1 MYITRLNLVGSGGA
15 VPAAADAELVRDIL
29 WQHASPET
37 GVQHITVTA
46 MPYGLDVVFF
56 FTDRKDLKGRSLEV
70 VGLASAASGVLRDWR
85 VLSAIPPLIA
95 RFEPD
100 DSQQIS
106 GSWPSS

>member
-1 MYITRLNLVGSGGA
+1 MYITRLNLVSSGGR

-29 WQHASPET
+29 WQHASPEAE
-37 GVQHITVTA
+37 VQHITVTA

-56 FTDRKDLKGRSLEV
+56 FTDRRDLKGRSLEV
-70 VGLASAASGVLRDWR
+70 VSIASAASGVLSEWR

-100 DSQQIS
+100 DSQPIT
-106 GSWPSS
+106 GSWLSP